1 MLDKQHIVY
10 ITDSDKPIRLVK
22 QLNKNNMLNVV
33 TMVGNVVADPSNR
46 STTTGK
52 SVSTLRLAVNNPL
65 NDKEV
70 LFINV
75 DTWEKQAE
83 FVSKFVKKGSMVSV
97 VGRLKQDDWE
107 KDGVKRTSYAIVA
120 ERVNFIGG
128 KKKDDAVKVAVVSDQ
143 SEDFDD
149 AAFAAAAGI

>member
-1 MLDKQHIVY
+1 
-10 ITDSDKPIRLVK
+10 
-22 QLNKNNMLNVV
+22 MLNVV

-46 STTTGK
+46 NTTTGK

-128 KKKDDAVKVAVVSDQ
+128 KKKEDAVKVVAVTNDQ

-149 AAFAAAAGI
+149 AAFAAAAGIKS

>member
-1 MLDKQHIVY
+1 
-10 ITDSDKPIRLVK
+10 
-22 QLNKNNMLNVV
+22 MLNVV
-33 TMVGNVVADPSNR
+33 TMVGNVVADPTNR
-46 STTTGK
+46 NTTTGK
-52 SVSTLRLAVNNPL
+52 SVSTLRLAVNNPI

-83 FVSKFVKKGSMVSV
+83 FVHKFVKKGSMVSV

-120 ERVNFIGG
+120 DRVNFVGG
-128 KKKDDAVKVAVVSDQ
+128 KKKDDAAVKVDVAPSNDQ
-143 SEDFDD
+143 SDNFDD
-149 AAFAAAAGI
+149 AAFAAAAGIK

>member
-1 MLDKQHIVY
+1 
-10 ITDSDKPIRLVK
+10 
-22 QLNKNNMLNVV
+22 MLNVV
-33 TMVGNVVADPSNR
+33 TMVGNVVADPTNR
-46 STTTGK
+46 NTTTGK
-52 SVSTLRLAVNNPL
+52 SVSTLRLAVNNPI

-83 FVSKFVKKGSMVSV
+83 FVHKFVKKGSMVSV

-120 ERVNFIGG
+120 DRVNFVGG
-128 KKKDDAVKVAVVSDQ
+128 KKKDDAAVKVDVAPSNDQ
-143 SEDFDD
+143 SDNFDD
-149 AAFAAAAGI
+149 AAFAAAAGIKSI

>member
-1 MLDKQHIVY
+1 
-10 ITDSDKPIRLVK
+10 
-22 QLNKNNMLNVV
+22 MLNVV
-33 TMVGNVVADPSNR
+33 TMVGNVVADPTNR
-46 STTTGK
+46 NTTTGK
-52 SVSTLRLAVNNPL
+52 SVSTLRLAVNNPI

-83 FVSKFVKKGSMVSV
+83 FVHKFVKKGSMVSV

-120 ERVNFIGG
+120 DRVNFVGG
-128 KKKDDAVKVAVVSDQ
+128 KKKDDAAVKVDVAPSNDQ

-149 AAFAAAAGI
+149 AAFAAAAGIKSI